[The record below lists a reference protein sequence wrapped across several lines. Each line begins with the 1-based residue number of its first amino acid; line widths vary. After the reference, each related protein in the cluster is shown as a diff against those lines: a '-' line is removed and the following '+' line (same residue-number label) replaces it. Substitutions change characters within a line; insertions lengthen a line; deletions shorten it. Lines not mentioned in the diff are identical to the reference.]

1 MGFPGDSQVK
11 TPPALQEMQVQFLI
25 WENPQ
30 ERGNGNPP
38 PVFLPEKSHG
48 QRSLSGYS
56 PQDLKESVATEHG
69 AHDRLYN

>member
-30 ERGNGNPP
+30 ERGNGNPLRYSCLKNP
-38 PVFLPEKSHG
+38 MDREAVGLQSAG
-48 QRSLSGYS
+48 SQRVGR
-56 PQDLKESVATEHG
+56 D
-69 AHDRLYN
+69 